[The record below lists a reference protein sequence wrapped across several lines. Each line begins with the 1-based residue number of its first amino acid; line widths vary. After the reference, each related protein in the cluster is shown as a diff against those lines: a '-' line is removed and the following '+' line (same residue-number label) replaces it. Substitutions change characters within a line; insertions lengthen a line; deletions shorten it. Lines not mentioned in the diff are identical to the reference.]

1 MFINV
6 AYAQAAQS
14 GGGPGSMLFQFA
26 PLLIIMVIFYFLLI
40 RPQQKQR
47 REMQEMLNNV
57 KEGDRVVTRG
67 GLMGQVDKVE
77 EDRGT
82 MRIEMGNGIKLRV
95 KRDYVDQV
103 VKN

>member
-1 MFINV
+1 MFFNV
-6 AYAQAAQS
+6 AYAQTAQS

-77 EDRGT
+77 DDRL
-82 MRIEMGNGIKLRV
+82 RIEMGNGIKLRV

>member
-1 MFINV
+1 MSINV

-14 GGGPGSMLFQFA
+14 GGGAGGMLFQFA

-47 REMQEMLNNV
+47 RETQEMLNNV

-67 GLMGQVDKVE
+67 GLTGQVDKVE
-77 EDRGT
+77 DDRGT
-82 MRIEMGNGIKLRV
+82 VRIEMGNGIKLRV
-95 KRDYVDQV
+95 KRDYLDQV
-103 VKN
+103 VKS

>member
-1 MFINV
+1 MFVDI
-6 AYAQAAQS
+6 AYAQSAQS
-14 GGGPGSMLFQFA
+14 GGGAGNMLFQFA

-47 REMQEMLNNV
+47 REMQEMLNDV

-77 EDRGT
+77 EDRL
-82 MRIEMGNGIKLRV
+82 RIEMGNGIKLRV